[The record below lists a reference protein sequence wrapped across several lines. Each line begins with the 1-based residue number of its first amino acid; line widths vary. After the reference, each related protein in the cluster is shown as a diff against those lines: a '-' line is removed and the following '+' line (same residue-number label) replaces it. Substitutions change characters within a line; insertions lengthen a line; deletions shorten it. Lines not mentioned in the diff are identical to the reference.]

1 MKKYM
6 TPDLSELLFEDVL
19 MNSNEDNVTEDPVA
33 GDNYDEEDG
42 WGTSSAAMIA
52 D

>member
-19 MNSNEDNVTEDPVA
+19 VTSDDDNITTDPA
-33 GDNYDEEDG
+33 DGDNYDQEDG
-42 WGTSSAAMIA
+42 WTGLIV